1 MDFLLYLYCLVF
13 GIILIAPFVL
23 FHYKFRLDESP
34 FGKEEDAHLKPITE
48 KKRNLLDS
56 LKDIRSDF
64 DSGKLT
70 EEEFQTQSLP
80 YIEALDS
87 VEIEL
92 KDKKTSVA
100 NATILQSAKI
110 NENWTCA
117 SCGSF
122 VAVPNAKFCPN
133 CGTGRLA

>member
-1 MDFLLYLYCLVF
+1 MDFLLYLYCLFF

-23 FHYKFRLDESP
+23 FYYKFRLDESP
-34 FGKEEDAHLKPITE
+34 FGKDEEAFVRPIAE
-48 KKRNLLDS
+48 KKRNMLDS

-70 EEEFQTQSLP
+70 EEEFQSQSLP
-80 YIEALDS
+80 YIEALDTI
-87 VEIEL
+87 EIEL
-92 KDKKTSVA
+92 KDKKLKQTNV
-100 NATILQSAKI
+100 NLLQTPKI

>member
-1 MDFLLYLYCLVF
+1 MDFLLYLYCLLF
-13 GIILIAPFVL
+13 GIILVAPFLV
-23 FHYKFRLDESP
+23 FYYRFRLDESP
-34 FGKEEDAHLKPITE
+34 FGKDEGAYLKPFTE
-48 KKRNLLDS
+48 RKNNLLDS

-87 VEIEL
+87 LEVEL
-92 KDKKTSVA
+92 KEKKANVA
-100 NATILQSAKI
+100 ILPTPKI

-122 VAVPNAKFCPN
+122 VAIPNAKFCPN
-133 CGTGRLA
+133 CGVGRLA

>member
-1 MDFLLYLYCLVF
+1 MDFLLYLYCIIF

-23 FHYKFRLDESP
+23 FHFRFRLDESP
-34 FGKEEDAHLKPITE
+34 FGKEEEADLKPIIE

-64 DSGKLT
+64 DSGKLS
-70 EEEFQTQSLP
+70 EEEFQSQSLP

-87 VEIEL
+87 VELEL
-92 KDKKTSVA
+92 KEKKLVLTNQTTLPSP
-100 NATILQSAKI
+100 KI
-110 NENWTCA
+110 NDDWNC
-117 SCGSF
+117 SNCGSF

-133 CGTGRLA
+133 CGTSRLA

>member
-23 FHYKFRLDESP
+23 FHYRFRLDESP
-34 FGKEEDAHLKPITE
+34 FGRDENAHLKPITE

-70 EEEFQTQSLP
+70 EEEFQIQSLP

-87 VEIEL
+87 VELEL
-92 KDKKTSVA
+92 KTVKSNVTVMNSP
-100 NATILQSAKI
+100 KI
-110 NENWTCA
+110 IENWTCA
-117 SCGSF
+117 NCGSF

-133 CGTGRLA
+133 CGTGRLT

>member
-23 FHYKFRLDESP
+23 FHYRFRLDESP
-34 FGKEEDAHLKPITE
+34 FGKDEDAHLKPIAE

-70 EEEFQTQSLP
+70 EEEFQIQSLP

-87 VEIEL
+87 VELEL
-92 KDKKTSVA
+92 KTKKTNVTVL
-100 NATILQSAKI
+100 NTPKI
-110 NENWTCA
+110 NENWTC
-117 SCGSF
+117 SNCGSF

-133 CGTGRLA
+133 CGTSRLA